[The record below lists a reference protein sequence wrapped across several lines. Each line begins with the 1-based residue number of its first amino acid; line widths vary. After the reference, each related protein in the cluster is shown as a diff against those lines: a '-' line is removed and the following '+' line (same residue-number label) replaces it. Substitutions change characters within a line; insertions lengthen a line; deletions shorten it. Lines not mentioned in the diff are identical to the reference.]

1 VGAPQDKH
9 LKNINVYLLHHQLKY
24 HHKAEQLP
32 SKLNIKG
39 NKMSKANIQWFPGHM
54 HKAHKQILEVLPQVD
69 IIIEVVDAR
78 IPYSSEN
85 PLIGAIREKTPCIK
99 VLNKADLADPEITK
113 LWIDYFE
120 QEQDM
125 KAIAITTSKTE
136 QVHQIIKLC
145 EKMLPN
151 RLSQDKQIRAMIMGI
166 PNVGKSTII
175 NILADRIIAKTGN
188 EPAVTKNQQRI
199 RLPSGIMLSDTP
211 GFLWPKIENAH
222 SGYRLAVTG
231 AIKDTA
237 IEYEDIAYYAA
248 DYLIKHYL
256 PRLQARYEFEETP
269 DSDHELM
276 ELIAKR
282 RGALRA
288 GGHFD
293 IYKVSTILLNELRS
307 GALGPLSIET
317 PDMAA
322 VEKVEAAAQIEAQRL
337 KKIEVKAARRKR
349 YKKNKNKH

>member
-1 VGAPQDKH
+1 
-9 LKNINVYLLHHQLKY
+9 
-24 HHKAEQLP
+24 
-32 SKLNIKG
+32 
-39 NKMSKANIQWFPGHM
+39 MSKANIQWFPGHM
-54 HKAHKQILEVLPQVD
+54 HKAHKQIKEVLPQVD

-85 PLIGAIREKTPCIK
+85 PLIGAIRENTPCIK
-99 VLNKADLADPEITK
+99 VLNKADLADPEITAR
-113 LWIDYFE
+113 WITYLE
-120 QEQDM
+120 QEQGI
-125 KAIAITTSKTE
+125 KALSITTNKPE
-136 QVHQIIKLC
+136 QVHQITKLC
-145 EKMLPN
+145 EQMLPN

-211 GFLWPKIENAH
+211 GFLWPKIENAN

-248 DYLIKHYL
+248 EYLIENYL
-256 PRLQARYEFEETP
+256 PRLQKRYEFTETP
-269 DSDHELM
+269 TIDHELM

-317 PDMAA
+317 PEMAA
-322 VEKVEAAAQIEAQRL
+322 IEKVEVAKLMAIQAENKVE
-337 KKIEVKAARRKR
+337 KKKARKR
-349 YKKNKNKH
+349 KRR

>member
-1 VGAPQDKH
+1 
-9 LKNINVYLLHHQLKY
+9 
-24 HHKAEQLP
+24 
-32 SKLNIKG
+32 
-39 NKMSKANIQWFPGHM
+39 MSKANIQWFPGHM
-54 HKAHKQILEVLPQVD
+54 HKAHKQIIEVLPQVD

-85 PLIGAIREKTPCIK
+85 PLIAHIREKTPCIK
-99 VLNKADLADPEITK
+99 VLNKSDLADPDITAQ
-113 LWIDYFE
+113 WIPYLE
-120 QEQDM
+120 QEQGI
-125 KAIAITTSKTE
+125 KALAITTSKPE
-136 QVHQIIKLC
+136 QVHKITKLC
-145 EKMLPN
+145 EQMLPN
-151 RLSQDKQIRAMIMGI
+151 KLGQDKQIRAMIMGI

-188 EPAVTKNQQRI
+188 EPAVTKQQQRI

-211 GFLWPKIENAH
+211 GFLWPKIENPN

-248 DYLIKHYL
+248 EYLLANY
-256 PRLQARYEFEETP
+256 PERLKKRYELETLP
-269 DSDHELM
+269 ESDHELM
-276 ELIAKR
+276 EAIALR
-282 RGALRA
+282 RGCLRA

-317 PDMAA
+317 PEMAK
-322 VEKVEAAAQIEAQRL
+322 VEKVEVAALMAEQAEN
-337 KKIEVKAARRKR
+337 KIEKKKARKR
-349 YKKNKNKH
+349 NYKSR

>member
-1 VGAPQDKH
+1 
-9 LKNINVYLLHHQLKY
+9 
-24 HHKAEQLP
+24 
-32 SKLNIKG
+32 
-39 NKMSKANIQWFPGHM
+39 MSKANIQWFPGHM
-54 HKAHKQILEVLPQVD
+54 HKAHKQIKEVLPQVD

-99 VLNKADLADPEITK
+99 VLNKSDLADPEITQQ
-113 LWIDYFE
+113 WIEYL
-120 QEQDM
+120 EQDQDI
-125 KAIAITTSKTE
+125 KAIAITTSKPE
-136 QVHQIIKLC
+136 QVHQITKLC
-145 EKMLPN
+145 EQMLPH
-151 RLSQDKQIRAMIMGI
+151 RLGQDKQIRAMIMGI

-211 GFLWPKIENAH
+211 GFLWPKIENAN

-248 DYLIKHYL
+248 EYLIEHYL
-256 PRLQARYEFEETP
+256 PRLQKRYEFEETP
-269 DSDHELM
+269 QSDHELM

-307 GALGPLSIET
+307 GALGPISIET
-317 PDMAA
+317 PAMAA
-322 VEKVEAAAQIEAQRL
+322 IEKVEVAELMAIQAENKVE
-337 KKIEVKAARRKR
+337 KKKARKR
-349 YKKNKNKH
+349 KYNKRR

>member
-1 VGAPQDKH
+1 
-9 LKNINVYLLHHQLKY
+9 
-24 HHKAEQLP
+24 
-32 SKLNIKG
+32 
-39 NKMSKANIQWFPGHM
+39 MSKANIQWFPGHM
-54 HKAHKQILEVLPQVD
+54 HKAHKQIKEVLPQVD

-85 PLIGAIREKTPCIK
+85 PLIAAIREKTPCIK
-99 VLNKADLADPEITK
+99 VLNKADLADPAITAR
-113 LWIDYFE
+113 WIEYL
-120 QEQDM
+120 EQDQDI
-125 KAIAITTSKTE
+125 KAIAITTSKPE
-136 QVHQIIKLC
+136 QVHQITKLC
-145 EKMLPN
+145 EQLLPH
-151 RLSQDKQIRAMIMGI
+151 RLGQDKQIRAMIMGI

-211 GFLWPKIENAH
+211 GFLWPKIENAN

-248 DYLIKHYL
+248 EYLIKHYL
-256 PRLQARYEFEETP
+256 DRLQQRYDFEEVPT
-269 DSDHELM
+269 SDHELM

-307 GALGPLSIET
+307 GALGPISMEIPE
-317 PDMAA
+317 MVA
-322 VEKVEAAAQIEAQRL
+322 VEKLEVAEIIAEKTK
-337 KKIEVKAARRKR
+337 KKIEVKEARRRR
-349 YKKNKNKH
+349 YKKNR

>member
-1 VGAPQDKH
+1 
-9 LKNINVYLLHHQLKY
+9 
-24 HHKAEQLP
+24 
-32 SKLNIKG
+32 
-39 NKMSKANIQWFPGHM
+39 MTKANIQWFPGHM
-54 HKAHKQILEVLPQVD
+54 HKAHKQIKEVLPQVD

-99 VLNKADLADPEITK
+99 VLNKSDLADPDITQQ
-113 LWIDYFE
+113 WIDYL
-120 QEQDM
+120 EQDQDI
-125 KAIAITTSKTE
+125 KAIAITTSKPE
-136 QVHQIIKLC
+136 QVHQITKLC
-145 EKMLPN
+145 EQMLPN
-151 RLSQDKQIRAMIMGI
+151 RLGQDKQIRAMIMGI

-211 GFLWPKIENAH
+211 GFLWPKIENAN

-248 DYLIKHYL
+248 EYLIAHYL
-256 PRLQARYEFEETP
+256 PRLQKRYEFEETP
-269 DSDHELM
+269 QSDHELM

-307 GALGPLSIET
+307 GALGPISIET
-317 PDMAA
+317 PAMAA
-322 VEKVEAAAQIEAQRL
+322 VEKVEVAELMALQAENKVE
-337 KKIEVKAARRKR
+337 KKKARKR
-349 YKKNKNKH
+349 KYNKRR

>member
-1 VGAPQDKH
+1 
-9 LKNINVYLLHHQLKY
+9 
-24 HHKAEQLP
+24 
-32 SKLNIKG
+32 
-39 NKMSKANIQWFPGHM
+39 MSSTSIQWFPGHM
-54 HKAHKQILEVLPQVD
+54 HKAHKEIKEVLPQVD

-85 PLIGAIREKTPCIK
+85 PLIASIRENTPCIK
-99 VLNKADLADPEITK
+99 VLNKSDLADPEITAM
-113 LWIDYFE
+113 WVDYME
-120 QEQDM
+120 QEEGI
-125 KAIAITTSKTE
+125 KALAITANKTE
-136 QVHQIIKLC
+136 QVHQITKLC
-145 EKMLPN
+145 QQMLPN

-211 GFLWPKIENAH
+211 GFLWPKIENQNSA
-222 SGYRLAVTG
+222 YRLALTG

-248 DYLIKHYL
+248 EYLIKHY
-256 PRLQARYEFEETP
+256 PERLKDRYELEIVPET
-269 DSDHELM
+269 DHELM
-276 ELIAKR
+276 EAIALR
-282 RGALRA
+282 RGCLRA

-307 GALGPLSIET
+307 GALGPISVET
-317 PDMAA
+317 PAMAEI
-322 VEKVEAAAQIEAQRL
+322 EKVEVVKLMAKQAEEKIA
-337 KKIEVKAARRKR
+337 KKEARRR
-349 YKKNKNKH
+349 RSRKNR

>member
-1 VGAPQDKH
+1 MA
-9 LKNINVYLLHHQLKY
+9 
-24 HHKAEQLP
+24 
-32 SKLNIKG
+32 
-39 NKMSKANIQWFPGHM
+39 IQWFPGHM
-54 HKAHKQILEVLPQVD
+54 HKAHKQIKEVLPQVD

-85 PLIGAIREKTPCIK
+85 PLISHIREKTPCIK
-99 VLNKADLADPEITK
+99 VLNKSDLADPEITAQ
-113 LWIDYFE
+113 WITYLE
-120 QEQDM
+120 QEQGI
-125 KAIAITTSKTE
+125 KALAITTSKPE
-136 QVHQIIKLC
+136 QVHQITKLC
-145 EKMLPN
+145 EQMLPN

-188 EPAVTKNQQRI
+188 EPAVTKQQQRI

-211 GFLWPKIENAH
+211 GFLWPKIENAN

-248 DYLIKHYL
+248 EYLLDNY
-256 PRLQARYEFEETP
+256 PARLKERYELETLP
-269 DSDHELM
+269 QSDHELM
-276 ELIAKR
+276 EAIALR
-282 RGALRA
+282 RGCLRA

-307 GALGPLSIET
+307 GALGPLSVET
-317 PDMAA
+317 PEMAA
-322 VEKVEAAAQIEAQRL
+322 VEKVEVARIMAEQAENKVE
-337 KKIEVKAARRKR
+337 KKKSRKR
-349 YKKNKNKH
+349 KYKRR

>member
-1 VGAPQDKH
+1 
-9 LKNINVYLLHHQLKY
+9 
-24 HHKAEQLP
+24 
-32 SKLNIKG
+32 
-39 NKMSKANIQWFPGHM
+39 MSKANIQWFPGHM
-54 HKAHKQILEVLPQVD
+54 HKAHKQIKEVLPQVD

-99 VLNKADLADPEITK
+99 VLNKSDLADPEITQQ
-113 LWIDYFE
+113 WIEYL
-120 QEQDM
+120 EQDQDI
-125 KAIAITTSKTE
+125 KAIAITTSKPE
-136 QVHQIIKLC
+136 QVHQITKLC
-145 EKMLPN
+145 EQMLPH
-151 RLSQDKQIRAMIMGI
+151 RLGQDKQIRAMIMGI

-211 GFLWPKIENAH
+211 GFLWPKIENAN

-248 DYLIKHYL
+248 EYLIEHYL
-256 PRLQARYEFEETP
+256 PRLQKRYEFEETP
-269 DSDHELM
+269 QSDHELM

-307 GALGPLSIET
+307 GALGPISIET
-317 PDMAA
+317 PAMAA
-322 VEKVEAAAQIEAQRL
+322 VEKVEVAELMAIQAENKVE
-337 KKIEVKAARRKR
+337 KKKARKR
-349 YKKNKNKH
+349 KYNKRR